1 MCENTTTDDPDG
13 FRFPAF
19 LAVNGGGLPVK
30 VFELRQ
36 KLYRKAKKESK
47 FRFYALYD
55 RIYRPDVLRAAW
67 ARVAANDGAPGVD
80 GMSVSDVQAMPG
92 GVEALLARL
101 SEELRAKT
109 YRPEAVRRKLIEK
122 PNGGHRPL
130 GIPTV
135 RDRVVQAATKLV
147 LEPIFEADFE
157 ESSYGFRPGRSA
169 PDALRAIREH
179 LLAGRSE
186 VYDAD
191 LQGYFDTIP
200 HDKLMR
206 CVEMR
211 ISDGAVL
218 SLIRMWLNAPVD
230 EEDPDKPG
238 RRRRRR
244 STTGTPQGGVIS
256 PLLANIYLHW
266 LDKLFMRADGPGR
279 QANARIVRY
288 ADDFVVLAQ
297 KIGTPIERWLEQ
309 LLEGRMGLVIN
320 RKKTRIVRVAPGA
333 GTLDFL
339 GYSLRYEKDLHGRD
353 HHYLSVHASAKS
365 LKRVRSKVHALT
377 NSRNSWKPIERVV
390 GELNELLSGWWP
402 YFRHFYCH
410 KTRSRVNVYVYQRM
424 VQHLRRRSQ
433 RPLRPP
439 KNMTWYAFLHDRLG
453 VARI

>member
-19 LAVNGGGLPVK
+19 LAVNDGGLPVK

-47 FRFYALYD
+47 FRFYSLYD

-67 ARVAANDGAPGVD
+67 AQVAANDGAPGVD

-122 PNGGHRPL
+122 PNGGQRP
-130 GIPTV
+130 
-135 RDRVVQAATKLV
+135 
-147 LEPIFEADFE
+147 
-157 ESSYGFRPGRSA
+157 
-169 PDALRAIREH
+169 
-179 LLAGRSE
+179 LAGRSE

-200 HDKLMR
+200 HDKLLR

-211 ISDGAVL
+211 ISDGSVL
-218 SLIRMWLNAPVD
+218 SLIRMWLNAPVE
-230 EEDPDKPG
+230 EEDPDEPG

-297 KIGTPIERWLEQ
+297 TIGTPIERWLEQ

-339 GYSLRYEKDLHGRD
+339 GYSLRYERDLHGRN

-377 NSRNSWKPIERVV
+377 SSRNSWKPIERVV

-402 YFRHFYCH
+402 YFRHFYRH
-410 KTRSRVNVYVYQRM
+410 KTRSRVNVYVYQRL